1 MQYAYKVAR
10 SDRALN
16 FITSTSTTLKPQLLK
31 HWLERG
37 GADSVEA
44 SFATELRPTQMREDG
59 TSDKGRGGSFRNC
72 ALGPVCFY

>member
-44 SFATELRPTQMREDG
+44 SFATELRS
-59 TSDKGRGGSFRNC
+59 TSRDRFPASLERSKWVGETDY
-72 ALGPVCFY
+72 ALQCF